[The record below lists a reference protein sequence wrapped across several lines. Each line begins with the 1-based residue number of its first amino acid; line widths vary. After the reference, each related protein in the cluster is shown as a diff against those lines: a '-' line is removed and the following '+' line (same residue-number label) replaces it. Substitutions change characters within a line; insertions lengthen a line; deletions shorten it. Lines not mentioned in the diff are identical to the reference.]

1 MEKISFFSNQY
12 SFLNNDHVCLVHYD
26 GLLYASVTHAFQAAR
41 TLSQTTR
48 EQISK
53 IHDIETMYELVENI
67 EDPPEWNK
75 NRVRIMEILIRDK
88 FRRNYILRERL
99 SETGSAQLQNNYQE
113 PSPSNLFWGTVN
125 DRGENT
131 IGKILMKIR
140 SDIQKEC
147 ELENWVLCTFD
158 LITETPEMP
167 RVILHVYKND
177 ERLRKVYLE
186 DKRFYTIGTA
196 LDCDLKFKHDSIDAY
211 HAIILFDRSLGL
223 VVIDLNSNAGTYV
236 DGSRLKKSI
245 PAPIENND
253 CLYFGEK
260 RKKFK
265 VEIYVEHVRRE
276 YEKQIREIDR
286 ELQMLEKMQNPG
298 ANLESIKESLGM
310 TKVRKVRV
318 ENIPKKLCTEKDL
331 RELFGSLGEFEYVD
345 VSSRRYEGVL
355 KFKTQSAAD
364 AAVKW
369 NGMNVQNRRLKISY
383 YTQTA
388 RSRSR

>member
-1 MEKISFFSNQY
+1 MEKITDFSNQY
-12 SFLNNDHVCLVHYD
+12 SFLNNDHICLVHYD

-41 TLSQTTR
+41 TLSESTR

-88 FRRNYILRERL
+88 FRRNHILRQRL
-99 SETGSAQLQNNYQE
+99 SETGTAQLQNSYQE
-113 PSPSNLFWGTVN
+113 SSPSNLFWGTIN
-125 DRGENT
+125 DRGDNT
-131 IGKILMKIR
+131 IGKILMKVR

-158 LITETPEMP
+158 LITEIPEMP

-177 ERLRKVYLE
+177 EKLRKIYLE

-211 HAIILFDRSLGL
+211 HAIILFDRGLGL
-223 VVIDLNSNAGTYV
+223 VVIDLNSNTGTYV
-236 DGSRLKKSI
+236 DGNRLKKSI

-260 RKKFK
+260 TKKYK

-276 YEKQIREIDR
+276 YEKRIREIDR
-286 ELQMLEKMQNPG
+286 ELQMLETMQNPG
-298 ANLESIKESLGM
+298 KNLESIKETLGM

-331 RELFGSLGEFEYVD
+331 KELFGSLGEFEYID
-345 VSSRRYEGVL
+345 VSSRRFECVI